1 MYSEMELEFSRAYV
15 ASLLHLLLLSDNSEE
30 DMSRVVSTVFMPILH
45 YKDPKLLCLQTEVI
59 QGLAMAMVEQQ
70 AWNFIRLFL
79 VCYCLT
85 AIEPRVPL
93 LPLADL
99 DIKDLR
105 QLTVA
110 VACQIVAAVLTAV
123 LDLVPRK
130 SLLVGDGSEKGF
142 ECTAATF
149 CKEMVSLFM
158 APAISM
164 LSQPLDVGLR
174 HHAMLTLLPP
184 LIRARCRLN
193 WDDPKPGE
201 NNKCTDAR
209 ILIAQEIWQCCKALF
224 MHGALQRR
232 DAYMILSVFAE
243 LFFPCVQFTLEN
255 SSSPATDQTPWKFS
269 AENFDIRDD
278 PLFWDELKAGL
289 VDQDPLTRK
298 RTLYLL
304 KQALPKLALQL
315 NTAAEQVR
323 RHPSGRQKKGM
334 LGFQAHTTKKDV
346 TCSQQ
351 NRSNGEEEELSNSSR
366 DQEPPHAWKAFILL
380 YETLEEY
387 GSHLVEAVWAHEMVL
402 LSPLSQNSK
411 EFQTEEN
418 NTRDRRRN
426 IIIQGIDVDFTW
438 VLILFDRGFNH
449 KNLHVRRLVLHSFL
463 ELDWANAFEIH
474 ACVSE
479 EFMLGSL
486 LTALDDPTHHRDF
499 GVRGSYTS
507 ETAKAAANFF
517 SSYAASLSGRDH
529 ANFIQR
535 LAKAISA
542 RSPCRAGLM
551 TIAICLEAAAAVATA
566 AAQFS
571 ENKSLE
577 TMPDATTQQHPVG
590 HSTSDARDGNTHW
603 VSSSM
608 DSAGHQQN
616 AEVLLEDL
624 KVVIDKSKRHFN
636 PKYRAKVCAHVLAAT
651 RALVWLPQATT
662 KLTHFLSAFPKDLL
676 MQGGVLHR
684 CLLQWLHPGQAL
696 EGLHASLDTD
706 KSLSEGL
713 RAMLHDYL
721 MPQSVVSSEITDGE
735 LEAWRVEVKKWARLF
750 ALKVVSFESQLQLIQ
765 IVEQHAACINE
776 LNDNNRLLFM
786 AEKVLLLL
794 HSLMEEFS
802 VSPVLV
808 PNTTEP
814 SSASDACVWML
825 PTESSNQVESRQI
838 EMVADVLRATL
849 DELVKYAK
857 DASRTF
863 WEYDAGSGLVELP
876 GSVTGQLGGPSQ
888 RRLPPA
894 LASAILQGVL
904 AVRTLAESCIWLCM
918 VRGGSSQI
926 PKEATYFLWMFALKV
941 VSTPASENETGAEV
955 QVGCYEALIVVC
967 AALAITLS
975 PSVAVSVFATTWVVK
990 ETPLLDYL
998 NVSSMVDG
1006 LVDGLVSGLLANV
1019 ESILQKGALV
1029 RSRHAV
1035 LARLKWGC
1043 LENLLSIAKS
1053 SLLKP
1058 TDGDDS
1064 QQPFD
1069 SSGSAI
1075 KDCTLEAVA
1084 QDAINSL
1091 ESAGEEYILPILCCI
1106 RLLMRWGVFCSL
1118 EWRYGGLQETKSQV
1132 MWELVSSAWAAMAN
1146 SNKRKVAPI
1155 AAFLS
1160 SILHPSIFLDVEMH
1174 EVNGNDGPLK
1184 WLLCKFIE
1192 QGARSPRTMRLTALH
1207 ITGLW
1212 LQYPTI
1218 AIFYVKQ
1225 LKLLSL
1231 HGGEA
1236 VDEELDGEL
1245 VESQVAARE
1254 YSMLIQSS
1262 DIELTEA
1269 FTNSEMYV
1277 RVTVA
1282 VMLHQFVLLIQRAQ
1296 VSQDSEVLAIAKSAA
1311 TCGQMLLL
1319 ELLNAAVEDP
1329 NLSKELY
1336 KKKSLIHRRKVRVW
1350 QMLCILS
1357 PFITDDMVSKV
1368 TVMLDICL
1376 YRNNMPSVRQ
1386 YIEAFAVHIYLRF
1399 PSLVEKNLIP
1409 LLQDHNMKMQALSS
1423 YVLIAT
1429 NVLLCTSPS
1438 SQQNLLEL
1446 VLPAILPYMTTH
1458 HHNLRS
1464 FAQVLIY
1471 RILKQ
1476 FSNLDVLDA
1485 LDPGPHNNIEHK
1497 SGGKEGFMLD
1507 QKCLRSIA
1515 AYLEGNTDCKRM
1527 RLSVERYLD
1536 KFDPLSMVTP
1546 RGVFCVN
1553 EGETDPNRTVDD
1565 LPFECAPVAIV
1576 DQIALFLNEARE
1588 GLREAMAKDVV
1599 TLNAELSASHDE
1611 KGSEKHG
1618 HIAAIP
1624 DLDHHLLLST
1634 PSLSAEM
1641 PMLLT
1646 MTSQGGTWDFQK
1658 KITSLRYHEYN
1669 VSRPVL
1675 EDEDGDTLQN
1685 DTTTFGTLSSAIDA
1699 EEELLLA
1706 SKESRLK
1713 ELGHMQ
1719 GGRQELIVVASLID
1733 RIPNLAGLARTCEV
1747 FKTAS
1752 LVVADARIVEDRQFQ
1767 LISVTA
1773 ERWVPIVEVS
1783 EAGLPNFLEHKKKD
1797 GFFLIG
1803 LEQTANSFSIDEF
1816 TFPKKVVLVLGRE
1829 KEGIP
1834 VNLIQV
1840 LDACMEIPQLGV
1852 IRSLNVHVS
1861 GAIAVWEYTRQQRA
1875 RIAATSK

>member
-289 VDQDPLTRK
+289 
-298 RTLYLL
+298 
-304 KQALPKLALQL
+304 
-315 NTAAEQVR
+315 
-323 RHPSGRQKKGM
+323 
-334 LGFQAHTTKKDV
+334 
-346 TCSQQ
+346 
-351 NRSNGEEEELSNSSR
+351 
-366 DQEPPHAWKAFILL
+366 
-380 YETLEEY
+380 
-387 GSHLVEAVWAHEMVL
+387 MVL